1 MALFCVC
8 VVVTH
13 SFRTS
18 TDEIADMVPVA
29 GGVIIST
36 VAGEQY
42 SDNRLQNYC
51 IRNGKEL
58 WRTTLEESPRGM
70 SVVTLDRKPCLAL
83 LNP

>member
-18 TDEIADMVPVA
+18 TDEIADMVPVV

-58 WRTTLEESPRGM
+58 WRTTLEESPLGM
-70 SVVTLDRKPCLAL
+70 SVVTLDGKPCLAL